1 MFLDDIVGPM
11 SVKEAQDK
19 VKQSQKPGHKP
30 GWALDPKTK
39 AELKR
44 RQDVQQRRGVDE
56 DSWHGGDNSWSS
68 ENNEVS
74 SGSNAWASEGVE
86 EHIAMAGLDSGTESP
101 IHGGMNEQ
109 RLSVG
114 DPVIVTAPNA
124 YEGKT
129 GEIAEFSPSGKFVIV
144 RLYNGG
150 EHSMHL
156 SDVEYN
162 QYADDEDADEYGEY
176 EHDDFNAIEEAG
188 SPQQQAAIAIA
199 KKKELDE
206 NSVRSQI
213 GKIELLDY
221 YITDDTYRI
230 IAGPFESRSEGHAAF
245 EKLVQQRQDIHFWQG
260 RALIVKLAEMNE
272 EELDEFA
279 PGGTMKPPVAPTKK
293 GDPFEDD
300 NRSQILKSIQQLLDK
315 GAKVDSYL
323 FGARGHIDSVTD
335 DFYGFRFKRK
345 GRPGG
350 AIRPMDGT
358 DDDEYML
365 KMVKPGYYQLW
376 DKSIADAG
384 EQGVKEGDD
393 FGDLDAVVFG
403 GIDKEKQRM
412 ADLKKRD
419 PEAYAREMAR
429 EKSRNRIPPVSTFEE
444 QGVAE
449 VKQRLDAKCWAGKHK
464 EGTKIKGGVRVNN
477 CVPNESVTESYW
489 TKLQNEK
496 NTRLNS
502 LVDEL
507 SESVKKIK

>member
-176 EHDDFNAIEEAG
+176 EHNDFNAIEEAG
-188 SPQQQAAIAIA
+188 NLAQQAAIAIA
-199 KKKELDE
+199 KKKE
-206 NSVRSQI
+206 
-213 GKIELLDY
+213 
-221 YITDDTYRI
+221 
-230 IAGPFESRSEGHAAF
+230 
-245 EKLVQQRQDIHFWQG
+245 
-260 RALIVKLAEMNE
+260 
-272 EELDEFA
+272 
-279 PGGTMKPPVAPTKK
+279 
-293 GDPFEDD
+293 
-300 NRSQILKSIQQLLDK
+300 
-315 GAKVDSYL
+315 
-323 FGARGHIDSVTD
+323 
-335 DFYGFRFKRK
+335 
-345 GRPGG
+345 
-350 AIRPMDGT
+350 
-358 DDDEYML
+358 
-365 KMVKPGYYQLW
+365 
-376 DKSIADAG
+376 
-384 EQGVKEGDD
+384 
-393 FGDLDAVVFG
+393 
-403 GIDKEKQRM
+403 
-412 ADLKKRD
+412 
-419 PEAYAREMAR
+419 
-429 EKSRNRIPPVSTFEE
+429 
-444 QGVAE
+444 QGVAEEYNGNVKDTELKNVDPDNHSRGEGEFVKNQLHTMKRVITHLDNAIGRGEDLPDWVQSEIAQAVDKIVGVMDYSISSKEQDIEKHHGGSALMKEDADLSNLTPSEIKGIGMMIRDGHDIPTIIRIFDNKPTAEQIVAIHQQSQGVAEAVDPQRAKAGKVINRCFGKIYDHGDSGLEYLDRNAPVWFDLFNDDQYDGDIDTIVANAPIDLLIKSAQELLSVVSDLPYELDE

-477 CVPNESVTESYW
+477 CVPNESVQESYW
-489 TKLQNEK
+489 TKLQNER
-496 NTRLNS
+496 NTKLNS